1 MLYLAL
7 QPAAAGRPA
16 ATAQQ
21 LTVQRLLT
29 DPALERL
36 VGADPASAA
45 AVALGF
51 LRGVLGRVAGEIELV
66 LLGIVPAG
74 DGPAARSRALLALR
88 AVLSAGDA
96 GRMAELLRGR
106 TLAQPLRQISG
117 HQTFALNQA
126 DAHQAGELVEV
137 AVVERALLVA
147 NDARAMAEMLGNQ
160 TVTRRPLA

>member
-1 MLYLAL
+1 MPGTAVARALSVRRLVRTTCLVLAGSVPAQGPALVERIEAPMLYLAL

-74 DGPAARSRALLALR
+74 DG
-88 AVLSAGDA
+88 
-96 GRMAELLRGR
+96 
-106 TLAQPLRQISG
+106 
-117 HQTFALNQA
+117 
-126 DAHQAGELVEV
+126 
-137 AVVERALLVA
+137 
-147 NDARAMAEMLGNQ
+147 
-160 TVTRRPLA
+160 